1 MSKDKIPSPEKL
13 ESAALCLAVLD
24 IIFGE
29 GEPVFYFEPG
39 FQKEGVNASFMD
51 NREGGQWSLRVSKNG
66 SVLKGVHRDA
76 FMYPGGEPPFKTE
89 INHGFKTYPGVLA
102 GFPESLAHLLRDPD
116 PFVDLTFCVWSGSR
130 TSSWESGAFFYPENV
145 DDPDASE
152 ELLEFLINPVD
163 SYIEL
168 CRDIY
173 GITIEDREAVQA
185 LAGGVTLTPSLLKR
199 LRSDCNLLSIRH
211 RLEQVGYPFSFKEPQ
226 KEPQAGDAPRS
237 KKTES
242 EEHLLDTDS
251 TITETAMGALRGL
264 SGFLA
269 ESGLSSV
276 KDRAGDMAQSGLAAA
291 ISGLSSVIA
300 PDPPESP
307 MAREPLF
314 KWWRPLESKLKLS
327 KRDGMHA
334 RISYIVA
341 ELVDRYHYGREE
353 CFAKFI
359 RDMEESFVSM
369 PDFLMGTFSDL
380 ARIYAER
387 DFKKDAELLRKKA
400 ALWKQN
406 FIEAGSHPTGER
418 DLPRILVY
426 VPLFDRGFNLDVLF
440 ADVTTALTDKGAP
453 YNMISSRGK
462 FPQKDDRE
470 FGLIAIDAPPGV
482 LADLTPV
489 VCDLLAGK
497 KLPVGSYLIDEK
509 GERRELS

>member
-1 MSKDKIPSPEKL
+1 MPKDKIPSPEKL

-29 GEPVFYFEPG
+29 GEPVFYCEPG

-102 GFPESLAHLLRDPD
+102 GFPERLAYLLSDPD

-152 ELLEFLINPVD
+152 ELLAFLINPVD

-168 CRDIY
+168 CRDLY
-173 GITIEDREAVQA
+173 GTNIADREAVQA
-185 LAGGVTLTPSLLKR
+185 IAGGATLTPSLLKR
-199 LRSDCNLLSIRH
+199 LRPDCSLLAIRH
-211 RLEQVGYPFSFKEPQ
+211 RLEQIGYPYSLKEPQ
-226 KEPQAGDAPRS
+226 VNEQSRS
-237 KKTES
+237 GKS
-242 EEHLLDTDS
+242 DEHLLDTDS
-251 TITETAMGALRGL
+251 TITETAIGALRGL

-269 ESGLSSV
+269 DSGLASV
-276 KDRAGDMAQSGLAAA
+276 KDRAGDIAQSGLAAA

-314 KWWRPLESKLKLS
+314 KWWRPLESRLKLS

-334 RISYIVA
+334 RIGFIVA

-353 CFAKFI
+353 CFNKFVL
-359 RDMEESFVSM
+359 DMEESFESM
-369 PDFLMGTFSDL
+369 PDFLMGAFSDL
-380 ARIYAER
+380 ARIYGER
-387 DFKKDAELLRKKA
+387 DFKEDAELLRRKA
-400 ALWKQN
+400 ALWRQN
-406 FIEAGSHPTGER
+406 FIEAGSHPTGDR

-426 VPLFDRGFNLDVLF
+426 VPLSDRGFNLDVLF
-440 ADVTTALTDKGAP
+440 ADITTALTNKGAP
-453 YNMISSRGK
+453 YNMISSRGR
-462 FPQKDDRE
+462 FPQKDERE

-482 LADLTPV
+482 LTEIAPV
-489 VCDLLAGK
+489 LFDLLAGK
-497 KLPVGSYLIDEK
+497 RLPAGSYLIDPQ
-509 GERRELS
+509 GERREISIDL